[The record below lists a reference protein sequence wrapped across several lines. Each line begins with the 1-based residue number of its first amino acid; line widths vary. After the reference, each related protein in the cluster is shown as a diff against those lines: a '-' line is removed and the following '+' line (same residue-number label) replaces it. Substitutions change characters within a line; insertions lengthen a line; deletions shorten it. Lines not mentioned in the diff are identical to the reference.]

1 MPANKNVGILGP
13 STKFCSE
20 RRNFAESCY
29 FFFLFL
35 KIMYV
40 TYNLFLGCVWME
52 GLEGRKR
59 MVYFSFLNYSHY
71 EMFYNKGEGLIYF
84 KKHVL

>member
-1 MPANKNVGILGP
+1 MLGY
-13 STKFCSE
+13 SDQVLSSVLNGETLLKVVI
-20 RRNFAESCY
+20 